1 MEREDNDL
9 GNLSGWDADKEWQSF
24 ISLDNGTRRRGPR
37 DWSSPEADMDFDA
50 ADLPT
55 ATPQAPASFPRLAV
69 ALWILC
75 TLAILVC
82 CAGFFDV
89 ISLPRTVFISA
100 AVLACV
106 CAAGGVIAHA
116 PNERDFDDDGARI

>member
-55 ATPQAPASFPRLAV
+55 ATPQAPASFSAISRGFMDFVYAGNTGL
-69 ALWILC
+69 LC
-75 TLAILVC
+75 WLLRC
-82 CAGFFDV
+82 YF
-89 ISLPRTVFISA
+89 PSA
-100 AVLACV
+100 YC
-106 CAAGGVIAHA
+106 IY
-116 PNERDFDDDGARI
+116 

>member
-9 GNLSGWDADKEWQSF
+9 GNLSGWDADGEWQNF
-24 ISLDNGTRRRGPR
+24 ISLDNETSRRNPR
-37 DWSSPEADMDFDA
+37 DWSPSEDDSEFDVT
-50 ADLPT
+50 DLPP
-55 ATPQAPASFPRLAV
+55 ALPQAPASFPRLAV
-69 ALWILC
+69 ALWVLC
-75 TLAILVC
+75 TLTILIC
-82 CAGFFDV
+82 CAGFFDI

-116 PNERDFDDDGARI
+116 PNERDFDDDGARL